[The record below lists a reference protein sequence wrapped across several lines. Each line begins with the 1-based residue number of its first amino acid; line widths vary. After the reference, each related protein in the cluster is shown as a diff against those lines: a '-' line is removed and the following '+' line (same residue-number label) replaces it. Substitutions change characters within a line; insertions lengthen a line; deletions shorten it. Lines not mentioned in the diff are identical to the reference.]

1 MRDLIFLTSNIT
13 KLAHARYV
21 AEGFPVRIMGFR
33 QQTYHANYQEPRLTA
48 RASLLDASYESALEQ
63 CVKAGI
69 PTDTTPFFLEDT
81 SVKIDALS
89 SQSTEVPGLD
99 VKYWMQRQSFVSL
112 DAELKERHNDRRASV
127 RSDVLLHVP
136 PTLRGAWNMQGS
148 KYLTFV
154 GIQSGR
160 IVDEE
165 IEYRSNLVFPW
176 LDNQSFNKWF
186 EPDGVEGPFGSLD
199 IARADTVDFRRK
211 SFGELFPF
219 LQAKGYL
226 TFEFE
231 QLELQLNNRPNLI
244 LCGYTCAGKTTASQ
258 HLARKFG
265 YLHIEASDF
274 MHLNYLQRHGYRGP
288 VAIGEFA
295 EHALALKP
303 SIAAEKVGEYIG
315 ENVVAPIIVSGFRSP
330 DEIEYLQRRFA
341 PFAKSFEIL
350 FVETAEKTRFERLQA
365 RMRPGDNIP
374 FEDFRRRDLQQQRMG
389 LEKIRILESA
399 RKLRN
404 DGTFKA
410 YLATLDQ
417 QVGALAPDEID
428 VRASL
433 VRATRA
439 TDMRIEDAILLTLLS
454 VWNPDEARPFFT
466 TTQIA
471 SLIRSTLPGIVPKQK
486 DNVSRYFNQDF
497 YAYYEIDSNL
507 PSLPRRYRLSNTG
520 YGRAV
525 RQLRNIVHR
534 TIPDRSWR

>member
-21 AEGFPVRIMGFR
+21 AEELPVKIKGFR
-33 QQTYHANYQEPRLTA
+33 QQTYHANYHEPRLTT
-48 RASLLDASYESALEQ
+48 RESLLDASYENALEQ
-63 CVKAGI
+63 CIKAGI

-99 VKYWMQRQSFVSL
+99 VKYWMQRQSFASL

-136 PTLRGAWNMQGS
+136 PALSGAWTSQS

-154 GIQSGR
+154 GVQSGR
-160 IVDEE
+160 IVDKE
-165 IEYRSNLVFPW
+165 IEYRPNLVFPW

-211 SFGELFPF
+211 SFGELFAF
-219 LQAKGYL
+219 LKAKGYL
-226 TFEFE
+226 TFESE

-288 VAIGEFA
+288 VAIGDFA
-295 EHALALKP
+295 EYALALKP
-303 SIAAEKVGEYIG
+303 AIAAEKVAEYIR
-315 ENVVAPIIVSGFRSP
+315 ENLVAPIIVSGFRSP
-330 DEIEYLQRRFA
+330 DEIEYLQRKFA
-341 PFAKSFEIL
+341 PVAKSFEVL

-365 RMRPGDNIP
+365 RMRPGDNISL
-374 FEDFRRRDLQQQRMG
+374 EDFRRRDLQQQRMG
-389 LEKIRILESA
+389 LEKIRILECA
-399 RKLRN
+399 HKLRN
-404 DGTFKA
+404 DGTFEA
-410 YLATLDQ
+410 YLASLDQ
-417 QVGALAPDEID
+417 QVGAPDSDEID
-428 VRASL
+428 VRAGL
-433 VRATRA
+433 ERAARA
-439 TDMRIEDAILLTLLS
+439 SDMRIEDAILLTLLG

-471 SLIRSTLPGIVPKQK
+471 GLIRSTLPGIVPKQK

-507 PSLPRRYRLSNTG
+507 PSRPRRYRLSNTG

-525 RQLRNIVHR
+525 LQLRNIVR
-534 TIPDRSWR
+534 WTIPETSTR